1 MAVFTPASE
10 SSLLTEVQ
18 LEYGF
23 VNAGSMAKRLL
34 RTITRRNAAGRA
46 YEPPYRFGYYSER
59 DGVVVTA
66 TDAWSRLNPDTG
78 ALYGALATV
87 VKPQGET
94 VQFSYASVELG
105 GSDRS
110 HVVVAPDPI
119 GWSDPHVT
127 LGGDFVIV
135 TWQGDDELSVTVY
148 EWMGSW
154 VAGASVVLAGAP
166 DQAQVKTGI
175 DFFAVLMPGA
185 SASLSLFHRNRLAAG
200 QWIRADQAV
209 SANSSATLV
218 AGDSVCGVLSP
229 SANALYVY
237 GWSGDGWSS
246 PGTNPT
252 VLPNGQMLDVSA
264 ASNYVVAIAS
274 PRIDATAPATVYR
287 LGLGDDAPTVW
298 SATAAPVGPVFKS
311 ESGGVGL
318 GALTIKAVASY
329 AVVQARYKWVFGG
342 KLFFDT
348 RHFLYRWWADDPQSQ
363 WIPLVLSRGDNVILS
378 ENENAVTLIAT
389 DTFAAILA
397 PSVKYLIRPSGQG
410 VNGAVITNS
419 LLNDDARAFLGG
431 VDATVGVT
439 SGVLGDQTYTLYQ
452 FEPVSGR
459 WQAQEAVVLPDDFDL
474 AYLVEVLLP
483 LLFSV
488 LDVVLFFIPLAE
500 LVGVFGDVL
509 VNALITGA
517 SVALPVGL
525 MQTVKP
531 VDEAIT
537 GLRYLVVGAEGEAQ
551 RLSVFA
557 RGAAG
562 TWKSAPNT
570 VGPMMGDLTSDVF
583 CLSGDFA
590 AIEIESFGTAYTNV
604 LGFRNGAVVLGLPLD
619 PADGITMK
627 PSADSPVLA
636 GPGIAIGYPRS
647 ADALE
652 DASQL
657 TLYRYHD
664 ERTFGPV
671 RATVVSAVTANDG
684 YQASTTFYTYE
695 PSGWSLDA
703 IREQVTFSKVTV
715 AGGGKTFADATAQ
728 GWSEH
733 YFYTGGAVPPA
744 ALPPPQEYEVP
755 AAVAQAPA
763 VVTRLAFHERHWRA
777 DGAPSTRWQTSVRPT
792 ADVTC
797 VADVGDDDTIWVAS
811 SDGKLHAIAFDGS
824 ASWQLALTPGL
835 ATVRESSAGR
845 VYVTFGQTLYA
856 VDPPAQQTG
865 KATWQFASTGPM
877 LTRPLIAPDGSVVVC
892 DYNYLYVLDPARGSV
907 RIRIAAA
914 SLADTQVGMA
924 SAPTAAPDG
933 TLVFALAN
941 PSAPQDDGWLYVLD
955 TREGRCGLLSPTSGG
970 AIASPA
976 VAPDGTVYAITP
988 GGLSAFAADGAPAW
1002 TYSQVPCDPRRSP
1015 VLGFDGTIYASTGTG
1030 ITAIARDGT
1039 PWRSAPF
1046 PAPGTICCDLLLGSE
1061 GDVFAAYVD
1070 GTDAGVIG
1078 LRPNGN
1084 ARLTAP
1090 WILPSGSPASI
1101 NSASEQQVFVTDT
1114 VGNLYCVA
1122 PDGGTVILYQSHD
1135 WTVCQLPASGGSE
1148 RYVARLAG
1156 VRSTL
1161 DETPSATT
1169 YTYDLP
1175 SGPSDTTVHC
1185 GGVASE
1191 TTTHVNGAGEVD
1203 QITTSYL
1210 YAGAVY
1216 PELAALQIL
1225 AAVVQTTVE
1234 HQTLATV
1241 DLTSADRDGDPA
1253 VTTDVTVTTWS
1264 AGSDSPAPNAIY
1276 RWLGTGLPAFTAWS
1290 AAPSG
1295 DWLLTTQ
1302 ITAMAAGEIVGMT
1315 DALGVSTSLTHDK
1328 SHTLRIARFANAAIE
1343 HGEAYY
1349 TGFEAYEDLSG
1360 WPPMTSY
1367 ITTDTAATGCSSLHL
1382 PAGIAVS
1389 TTLPDP
1395 GPRQG
1400 LTVIAAMVRTGPG
1413 FGTDGGSASIGLS
1426 QQGGGSAQ
1434 LTLVDTAGD
1443 WSYQQ
1448 LVVDWQPSGS
1458 EPVMLT
1464 MTNSKNS
1471 ADVWID
1477 DVRFQPVGSSAEIAV
1492 YDPDYRTV
1500 AATIDSNGRTVTTVR
1515 DDLQRPIA
1523 AIAADGTVTSFS
1535 TAAFSRDLPVFSPHL
1550 VIAADSTTPP
1560 TSPSGLFRAAETFQ
1574 AQTPNAGLAIRAGTG
1589 GRRYFGHG
1597 GSTSDWQ
1604 GAVAGD
1610 LLLVASGATARL
1622 PWTGSDVA
1630 VRIAFVTPPTGWD
1643 PIGPEN
1649 GVTLSIGTVQ
1659 LEHRLSTTQG
1669 LAAVPALTLGQGTQ
1683 TVAGPA
1689 PSPLGREWLMI
1700 VVDQMVLV
1708 YIDGVHALA
1717 GAAPSQPGNDIA
1729 LTLTGGTG
1737 TSALACTDIVVID
1750 GPRVSAEYRDGAGR
1764 PRQRQAVEG
1773 QSSTIIAETLYDA
1786 LGRPAIATLPV
1797 RKGTGQAALLGF
1809 EPGFVEGR
1817 DPSSGDPLWSLGS
1830 DEGTMAGLIQ
1840 SWIDAQYKSDY
1851 PYRRTAYEA
1860 SPVGRVIAT
1869 GDAHP
1874 QFRIGQPHATTYA
1887 YGRSPEAT
1895 ATLSALGLS
1904 ALEASCQI
1912 ATRYDPLND
1921 TDKRASMTITDTLG
1935 DTLVSAVAGPTQS
1948 ATLVR
1953 TRTYPAGGMTVVTKL
1968 PNGTTVT
1975 EQYDQLGRLGAT
1987 TSPDAGTA
1995 QYAYDQLGRLRYRL
2009 DADNVARYCRY
2020 DPLGRVTAAG
2030 YLSDTEDIASLRQQA
2045 MSADGNPAA
2054 EVWLAQTTYDTLG
2067 PGPSLDGLCRPVQ
2080 TTTRHQQTD
2089 IDSEPVTESYAYDPD
2104 GRLTAHTTA
2113 ADDQPARLTGYGY
2126 SPLGDLASLTYPHIA
2141 SDAAFVVSYAYT
2153 RLGQIAG
2160 VADASQPTSRY
2171 AQYLYNADGSIASE
2185 TLAAGPTSAP
2195 AVVRAY
2201 TYNSLGWLTQ
2211 VGDQPS
2217 VGNPLFLQKLGYQD
2231 SNSQFGNSMP
2241 IQSVRHLADHD
2252 RQHHHREKLHQPHKA
2267 EIERIVGELI
2277 DLPGYRH
2284 ALHHE
2289 RAVAECARMPEQN
2302 EGSVVQQTRFRG
2314 ERGLG
2319 HGQLQCGNQSGMAS
2333 SVSMSR
2339 LSKITSFSTKAS
2351 PLSGVS
2357 RRMRS

>member
-1 MAVFTPASE
+1 
-10 SSLLTEVQ
+10 
-18 LEYGF
+18 
-23 VNAGSMAKRLL
+23 
-34 RTITRRNAAGRA
+34 
-46 YEPPYRFGYYSER
+46 
-59 DGVVVTA
+59 
-66 TDAWSRLNPDTG
+66 
-78 ALYGALATV
+78 
-87 VKPQGET
+87 
-94 VQFSYASVELG
+94 
-105 GSDRS
+105 
-110 HVVVAPDPI
+110 
-119 GWSDPHVT
+119 
-127 LGGDFVIV
+127 
-135 TWQGDDELSVTVY
+135 
-148 EWMGSW
+148 
-154 VAGASVVLAGAP
+154 
-166 DQAQVKTGI
+166 
-175 DFFAVLMPGA
+175 
-185 SASLSLFHRNRLAAG
+185 
-200 QWIRADQAV
+200 
-209 SANSSATLV
+209 
-218 AGDSVCGVLSP
+218 
-229 SANALYVY
+229 
-237 GWSGDGWSS
+237 
-246 PGTNPT
+246 
-252 VLPNGQMLDVSA
+252 
-264 ASNYVVAIAS
+264 
-274 PRIDATAPATVYR
+274 
-287 LGLGDDAPTVW
+287 
-298 SATAAPVGPVFKS
+298 
-311 ESGGVGL
+311 
-318 GALTIKAVASY
+318 
-329 AVVQARYKWVFGG
+329 
-342 KLFFDT
+342 
-348 RHFLYRWWADDPQSQ
+348 
-363 WIPLVLSRGDNVILS
+363 
-378 ENENAVTLIAT
+378 
-389 DTFAAILA
+389 
-397 PSVKYLIRPSGQG
+397 
-410 VNGAVITNS
+410 
-419 LLNDDARAFLGG
+419 
-431 VDATVGVT
+431 
-439 SGVLGDQTYTLYQ
+439 
-452 FEPVSGR
+452 
-459 WQAQEAVVLPDDFDL
+459 
-474 AYLVEVLLP
+474 
-483 LLFSV
+483 
-488 LDVVLFFIPLAE
+488 
-500 LVGVFGDVL
+500 
-509 VNALITGA
+509 
-517 SVALPVGL
+517 

-1610 LLLVASGATARL
+1610 LLLVRVRRDRSPAVDRLRRGRPDRVRYSAERMGPDWPRERGDALDRNGPARAPAVNNAGPGGGSRAYAWAGHPDGRRAGAVAAGARVADDRGRSDGAGVHRWRARAGRRCPQPARERHRPHPDWRNWHVGAGVHRHSGDRRTASQRGIPR
-1622 PWTGSDVA
+1622 
-1630 VRIAFVTPPTGWD
+1630 RRRTPT
-1643 PIGPEN
+1643 
-1649 GVTLSIGTVQ
+1649 
-1659 LEHRLSTTQG
+1659 
-1669 LAAVPALTLGQGTQ
+1669 
-1683 TVAGPA
+1683 PA
-1689 PSPLGREWLMI
+1689 PSGRGTKLDDHRRNA
-1700 VVDQMVLV
+1700 VRRARPTRDR
-1708 YIDGVHALA
+1708 DLA
-1717 GAAPSQPGNDIA
+1717 GPQRHRP
-1729 LTLTGGTG
+1729 GGTARVRARVRG
-1737 TSALACTDIVVID
+1737 
-1750 GPRVSAEYRDGAGR
+1750 GPRSKLGPIRCGA
-1764 PRQRQAVEG
+1764 
-1773 QSSTIIAETLYDA
+1773 
-1786 LGRPAIATLPV
+1786 
-1797 RKGTGQAALLGF
+1797 
-1809 EPGFVEGR
+1809 
-1817 DPSSGDPLWSLGS
+1817 LGS

-1869 GDAHP
+1869 GDAH
-1874 QFRIGQPHATTYA
+1874 
-1887 YGRSPEAT
+1887 RSSESGSRTP
-1895 ATLSALGLS
+1895 
-1904 ALEASCQI
+1904 
-1912 ATRYDPLND
+1912 P
-1921 TDKRASMTITDTLG
+1921 
-1935 DTLVSAVAGPTQS
+1935 
-1948 ATLVR
+1948 R
-1953 TRTYPAGGMTVVTKL
+1953 TRM
-1968 PNGTTVT
+1968 
-1975 EQYDQLGRLGAT
+1975 
-1987 TSPDAGTA
+1987 
-1995 QYAYDQLGRLRYRL
+1995 
-2009 DADNVARYCRY
+2009 
-2020 DPLGRVTAAG
+2020 
-2030 YLSDTEDIASLRQQA
+2030 
-2045 MSADGNPAA
+2045 
-2054 EVWLAQTTYDTLG
+2054 
-2067 PGPSLDGLCRPVQ
+2067 
-2080 TTTRHQQTD
+2080 
-2089 IDSEPVTESYAYDPD
+2089 
-2104 GRLTAHTTA
+2104 
-2113 ADDQPARLTGYGY
+2113 
-2126 SPLGDLASLTYPHIA
+2126 
-2141 SDAAFVVSYAYT
+2141 DAA
-2153 RLGQIAG
+2153 RRR
-2160 VADASQPTSRY
+2160 PPR
-2171 AQYLYNADGSIASE
+2171 
-2185 TLAAGPTSAP
+2185 SA
-2195 AVVRAY
+2195 R
-2201 TYNSLGWLTQ
+2201 W
-2211 VGDQPS
+2211 D
-2217 VGNPLFLQKLGYQD
+2217 
-2231 SNSQFGNSMP
+2231 
-2241 IQSVRHLADHD
+2241 
-2252 RQHHHREKLHQPHKA
+2252 
-2267 EIERIVGELI
+2267 
-2277 DLPGYRH
+2277 
-2284 ALHHE
+2284 
-2289 RAVAECARMPEQN
+2289 
-2302 EGSVVQQTRFRG
+2302 
-2314 ERGLG
+2314 
-2319 HGQLQCGNQSGMAS
+2319 
-2333 SVSMSR
+2333 
-2339 LSKITSFSTKAS
+2339 
-2351 PLSGVS
+2351 
-2357 RRMRS
+2357 